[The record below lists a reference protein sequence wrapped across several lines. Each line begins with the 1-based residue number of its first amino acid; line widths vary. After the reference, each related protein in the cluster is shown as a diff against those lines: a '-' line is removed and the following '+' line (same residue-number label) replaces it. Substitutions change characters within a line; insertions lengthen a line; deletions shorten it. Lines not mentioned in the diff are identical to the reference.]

1 MWSGQRTDDG
11 KAAPR
16 SAGTV
21 DPMSD
26 RILVT
31 GARGNVGRPLVEQLR
46 AAGEDVAAAV
56 VESDSNGSVH
66 FDFTD
71 DATWPAA
78 LDGVDRVFL
87 LRPPPLSDVKRY
99 IRPFIAELDRRR
111 IRHVVFLS
119 LMGVNR
125 AMPHWQV
132 EQDLK
137 ASSLGWT
144 MLRPAFFMQNL
155 SGPYRDDIC
164 DDDTINQPAG
174 SGAFS
179 FVDAA
184 DLAAVAASVLH
195 DPAPHRGETY
205 TLTGAHAYRY
215 DEVASMLSAALGR
228 PITYEPDRLLA
239 SRRAMIADGADT
251 TYANV
256 QLVIN
261 ATARLGMASKVTA
274 DLPRLLGRPPSTLQ
288 SFVETN
294 RDVWAC

>member
-1 MWSGQRTDDG
+1 MSG
-11 KAAPR
+11 
-16 SAGTV
+16 
-21 DPMSD
+21 

-31 GARGNVGRPLVEQLR
+31 GASGNVGRPLVERLR
-46 AAGEDVAAAV
+46 VGGDDVVAAV
-56 VESDSNGSVH
+56 TDSASAGSVH

-71 DATWPAA
+71 SSTWAGA

-99 IRPFIAELDRRR
+99 IRPFIVEMDRRSL
-111 IRHVVFLS
+111 RHVVFLS

-144 MLRPAFFMQNL
+144 MLRPSFFMQNL
-155 SGPYRDDIC
+155 TGPYRDDIC

-184 DLAAVAASVLH
+184 DLAEAAAVVLQG
-195 DPAPHRGETY
+195 PLAHRGATY
-205 TLTGAHAYRY
+205 TLTGSRAYRY
-215 DEVASMLSAALGR
+215 DEVASMLSAAVGR
-228 PITYEPDRLLA
+228 PITYEPGKLLA
-239 SRRAMIADGADT
+239 SRSAMIAAGADAT
-251 TYANV
+251 FANV

-261 ATARLGMASKVTA
+261 ATARLGMAKRVTG
-274 DLPRLLGRPPSTLQ
+274 DLPRLLGRPPTTLQ
-288 SFVETN
+288 SFVESHCN
-294 RDVWAC
+294 AWAC